1 MAITSEIVKKLRDK
15 TGAGMMDCRKALTEN
30 NGDFDASIDW
40 LRKKGQKVAALRGDR
55 EAKEGVV
62 LAKTTSDN
70 KTGIT
75 LCVSSE
81 TDFVSKNAEFIAFA
95 QSIMDAAIE
104 NNVKSVDELNEVH
117 INGAKIADL
126 INDKLASIG
135 EKIGVSKF
143 ERIDAEFVS
152 SYIHG
157 ANRMGVLVGLNKALP
172 EVGKDIAM
180 QIAAMNPIAIDQEGI
195 DASVINREIEIGK
208 EQARQEG
215 KPESMLEQRHMDLA
229 ASIQKVTEDAVLRM
243 GRMIHRETG
252 MKNLVLAGG
261 VALNCVA
268 NGKLLREGPFES
280 IWIQPAAGDAGG
292 ALGAALFV
300 HHQLLE
306 GAFLELDLVQNLTR
320 LGIRHLKRFPGL
332 SA

>member
-1 MAITSEIVKKLRDK
+1 MSTVTITAAEINKLRQL

-30 NGDFDASIDW
+30 NGDVEAAIDW

-62 LAKTTSDN
+62 LAKTTADN

-95 QSIMDAAIE
+95 QSIMDAAISS
-104 NNVKSVDELNEVH
+104 NVKSVDELNEVE

-157 ANRMGVLVGLNKALP
+157 SNRMGVLVGLNKSTP
-172 EVGKDIAM
+172 EVGKDMAM
-180 QIAAMNPIAIDQEGI
+180 QIAAMNPVAVDSSSVSAEVIEREKGIIVDLIKNDPKMAGKPDEMISKIA
-195 DASVINREIEIGK
+195 
-208 EQARQEG
+208 EG
-215 KPESMLEQRHMDLA
+215 KLNSFFKESTLLA
-229 ASIQKVTEDAVLRM
+229 QAFVKDGALSVGDYLKSKDAELKVLSFKR
-243 GRMIHRETG
+243 
-252 MKNLVLAGG
+252 
-261 VALNCVA
+261 VAL
-268 NGKLLREGPFES
+268 G
-280 IWIQPAAGDAGG
+280 
-292 ALGAALFV
+292 
-300 HHQLLE
+300 
-306 GAFLELDLVQNLTR
+306 
-320 LGIRHLKRFPGL
+320 
-332 SA
+332 